1 MSDKIKTVQTQSLSS
16 MASTINVKELVE
28 QMKYLLQDLKSCPVT
43 DKLITNEENIIRFLK
58 ARSWDLQSAEKM
70 IRKDVQWRQEFR
82 PDLTDCKNCHNQ
94 PGTHSLR
101 QIGFDEAGRPI
112 IYASFCQAISN
123 RNMSND
129 AVTHLIY
136 TIENAIKS
144 MKSGV
149 TQWVFVIDC
158 TALDVHHDS
167 PINSVL
173 VSPFQFLVSSIRSFD
188 GCARFPTPCVLCQ
201 PLFIFI

>member
-1 MSDKIKTVQTQSLSS
+1 MTSRAVLFKLVEIQFRKIYEVSNHNTSENSISVVFILRTQSLSS
-16 MASTINVKELVE
+16 MASTINVKQLVE
-28 QMKYLLQDLKSCPVT
+28 QMKHLLQDLKSCPVT

-70 IRKDVQWRQEFR
+70 MRKDIQWRQEFR

-158 TALDVHHDS
+158 TG
-167 PINSVL
+167 NM
-173 VSPFQFLVSSIRSFD
+173 
-188 GCARFPTPCVLCQ
+188 
-201 PLFIFI
+201 

>member
-1 MSDKIKTVQTQSLSS
+1 M
-16 MASTINVKELVE
+16 M
-28 QMKYLLQDLKSCPVT
+28 
-43 DKLITNEENIIRFLK
+43 
-58 ARSWDLQSAEKM
+58 
-70 IRKDVQWRQEFR
+70 RKDVQWRQEFR

-158 TALDVHHDS
+158 TVTSTL
-167 PINSVL
+167 NSIL
-173 VSPFQFLVSSIRSFD
+173 SSKDLTIKQSIVSTTS
-188 GCARFPTPCVLCQ
+188 
-201 PLFIFI
+201 LFTYEKS